1 MKIIVI
7 SFILKLY
14 FTVYIIKSI
23 KGMCGQKIVN
33 LARNIVK
40 KPVKIAKVKRDIRF
54 LLHCKKNL
62 TTILTRS
69 NFAVGINNY
78 LQIKYRTV
86 KNTIN
91 IFSSNYLISEEE
103 YALPFS
109 SDEYTLNK
117 NYAKAT
123 RATGTTKD
131 KDKKNM

>member
-1 MKIIVI
+1 
-7 SFILKLY
+7 
-14 FTVYIIKSI
+14 
-23 KGMCGQKIVN
+23 MCGQKIVN

-40 KPVKIAKVKRDIRF
+40 KPVKIAKVKHDIRF

-62 TTILTRS
+62 TAILTRS

-109 SDEYTLNK
+109 SDEYTLNN